1 MARTMTVTVKA
12 TSRDVAWC
20 PESIELQSVDI
31 IILCANKGTFRK
43 LIPKEMFSQ
52 SKTMEHIAKEMYV
65 DVDNPSLDK
74 LFWT

>member
-1 MARTMTVTVKA
+1 MTVTVKA

-20 PESIELQSVDI
+20 RESIEPHSVDI
-31 IILCANKGTFRK
+31 IIVCADERTFSK
-43 LIPKEMFSQ
+43 LIPKEMFSK
-52 SKTMEHIAKEMYV
+52 SKTMEHIAREMYV